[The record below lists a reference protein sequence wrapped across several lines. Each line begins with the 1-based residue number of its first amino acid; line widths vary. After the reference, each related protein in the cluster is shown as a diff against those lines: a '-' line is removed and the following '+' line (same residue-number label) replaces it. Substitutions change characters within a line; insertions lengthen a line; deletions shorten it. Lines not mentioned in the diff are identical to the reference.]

1 MAIFLFF
8 KMAAAAILDFQNLKF
23 FNSRNGEDC
32 RTASVCQ
39 ITLKSLKPRPR
50 YVSFNIM
57 LVWLENA
64 YSRPLLFGGSWSIFP
79 LNDVTRCSSPQKD
92 RPWAE
97 PRHLSDQARI
107 SVALFDRAGR
117 WNQKKGQDRTE
128 KSHKRLIFHIFVEK
142 PPVKRC
148 T

>member
-23 FNSRNGEDC
+23 FNSRNGEDG

-107 SVALFDRAGR
+107 SVARFELGVGTGKKDRTG
-117 WNQKKGQDRTE
+117 QKKVTKGIYFTYLWRSPQ
-128 KSHKRLIFHIFVEK
+128 
-142 PPVKRC
+142 
-148 T
+148 